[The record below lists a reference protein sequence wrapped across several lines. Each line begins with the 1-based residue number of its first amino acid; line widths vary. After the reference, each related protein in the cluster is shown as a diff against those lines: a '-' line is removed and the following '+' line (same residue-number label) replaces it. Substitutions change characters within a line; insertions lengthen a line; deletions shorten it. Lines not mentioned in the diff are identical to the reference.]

1 MFCSKWCNRKRS
13 VAELG
18 MVVGCLLGKTRIF
31 VCFGLLGW
39 VGPYHIRN
47 LFTAISRPPSSPR
60 LPTETRMNFWN
71 CHLAIL
77 CWVAKPIFL
86 TLRMPVAWSRR
97 HLGGSEPTPGTT
109 SQSILLSLHLQR
121 ATCRNGCGKTTSM
134 IPLIIFVFAEFGSP
148 VFVQVYLEGSW
159 PWKWM
164 SVWLLEEFLQR
175 FQLLPLAA
183 HVIAPI

>member
-1 MFCSKWCNRKRS
+1 MGGAVSYTQFVYCYFKATKFTQTPNRNKN
-13 VAELG
+13 E
-18 MVVGCLLGKTRIF
+18 
-31 VCFGLLGW
+31 
-39 VGPYHIRN
+39 
-47 LFTAISRPPSSPR
+47 
-60 LPTETRMNFWN
+60 FWN

-121 ATCRNGCGKTTSM
+121 ATCRNGCGKTTSV

-175 FQLLPLAA
+175 FQLKRRGLKNVVGPAWMYRPAIHGNKRLR
-183 HVIAPI
+183 HPILFPFRARVHKVEPIE